1 MASSRLGRAGWC
13 VLWTDGWMQVELRGE
28 WRVCQDRGP
37 CVQPQ
42 SMLIRPVSEGQEQ
55 AWSRSDT
62 LRETPILSLNQN

>member
-13 VLWTDGWMQVELRGE
+13 VLDRWVDAGGAERGME
-28 WRVCQDRGP
+28 GVCQDRGP

-42 SMLIRPVSEGQEQ
+42 SMLIRPVRGQEQ

-62 LRETPILSLNQN
+62 LR